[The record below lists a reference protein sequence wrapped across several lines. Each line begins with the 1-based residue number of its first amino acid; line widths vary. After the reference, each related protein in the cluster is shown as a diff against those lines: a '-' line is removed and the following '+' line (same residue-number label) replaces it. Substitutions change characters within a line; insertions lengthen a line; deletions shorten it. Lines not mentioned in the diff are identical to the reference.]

1 MEIIKMDLMTKARNT
16 GIIPVIVIEDP
27 KDAVPTAKALLAGG
41 IDFMEIT
48 LRTACALEAI
58 ELVSKNVPDMNVGAG
73 TVLNKEAAVKAVEAG
88 AAFIVSPGFSEETV
102 RYCLD
107 NNIPVIPGCVT
118 PTEIMAAISMGLD
131 TVKFFPAD
139 VFGGMK
145 SIKGLAS
152 VFRNIQFLPTGG
164 INLSNMA
171 EYVSEPYIT
180 AVGGSFV
187 CSSKDLLRGDFEGIT
202 EKAASAVNIIR
213 QIKENQK

>member
-1 MEIIKMDLMTKARNT
+1 MDLTAKAHET
-16 GIIPVIVIEDP
+16 GMIPVIVLNN
-27 KDAVPTAKALLAGG
+27 KDEAVPAAKALLAGG
-41 IDFMEIT
+41 INFMEIT
-48 LRTACALEAI
+48 LRTPCALDAI
-58 ELVSKNVPDMNVGAG
+58 RMVSKEVPDMIVGAG
-73 TVLNKEAAVKAVEAG
+73 TVLNVEGAKKAIDSG
-88 AAFIVSPGFSEETV
+88 AKFIVSPGFSEETV
-102 RYCLD
+102 KYCQD
-107 NNIPVIPGCVT
+107 NNTPIIPGCVT
-118 PTEIMAAISMGLD
+118 PTEIMAAMAMGLD

-145 SIKGLAS
+145 TIKGLAS
-152 VFRNIQFLPTGG
+152 VFRGIKFLPTGG

-187 CSSKDLLRGDFEGIT
+187 CSSKDLLRGDYEGIT